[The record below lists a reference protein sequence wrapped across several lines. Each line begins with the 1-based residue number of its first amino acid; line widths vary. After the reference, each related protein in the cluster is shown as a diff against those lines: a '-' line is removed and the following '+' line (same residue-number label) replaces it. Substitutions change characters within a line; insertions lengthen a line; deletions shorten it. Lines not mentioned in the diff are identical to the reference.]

1 MISIDNVTKRQK
13 RLLDIMWS
21 LDTKEDY
28 DAWFNGLSEELQD
41 EADLLMRLMVLASV
55 EEDLGDMK
63 EAKSVLKQ
71 FTVRGTQ

>member
-28 DAWFNGLSEELQD
+28 DAWFNGLSKELQD
-41 EADLLMRLMVLASV
+41 EADLLMRLMLLASA

-63 EAKSVLKQ
+63 EAKGVLEQ
-71 FTVRGTQ
+71 FMVKGTK